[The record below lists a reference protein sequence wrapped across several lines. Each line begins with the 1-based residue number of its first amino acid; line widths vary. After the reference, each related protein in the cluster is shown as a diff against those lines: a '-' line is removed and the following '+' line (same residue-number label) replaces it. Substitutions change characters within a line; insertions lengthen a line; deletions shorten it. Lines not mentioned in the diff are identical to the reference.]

1 MSEEKMDGFYHD
13 IHEVREC
20 LVKAMKEQVDRGI
33 SNVNTKEMYD
43 VVDIIK
49 DLYEAEKYYHEA
61 RYYESVVEAMHEKS
75 EESHSGEHMMGAE
88 DRFSDS
94 MDHIRSAWAM
104 ADQNFRKKMKAD
116 LQKFANEMTV

>member
-1 MSEEKMDGFYHD
+1 MAEEKMEGFCHD

-20 LVKAMKEQVDRGI
+20 LIKAMKEQVDRGI
-33 SNVNTKEMYD
+33 SGVNTKEMYD

-61 RYYESVVEAMHEKS
+61 RYYESVVEAMHKS

-94 MDHIRSAWAM
+94 MDRIRSAWAM
-104 ADQNFRKKMKAD
+104 ADPNFRKKMKAD